1 MKIVTWSELSVNSK
15 PLSEQLFGSFV
26 KILSISLAEF
36 EVILVGREMGKTI
49 WRTLYLK
56 IHLFCHETDVSVKS
70 IFQSAII

>member
-15 PLSEQLFGSFV
+15 PLAEQLFGSFV
-26 KILSISLAEF
+26 KILSINLAEF

-49 WRTLYLK
+49 WRTLCLK
-56 IHLFCHETDVSVKS
+56 IHLFCHETDASVKS